1 MSHNGNDR
9 IGPDQGN
16 VPGQGAFPSQNAS
29 GRPDARRHA
38 ASPTSRSAAQGASAY
53 SRENAHMRYA
63 TGKGKKGTTR
73 RNVLIGAGIAA
84 GVVVVG
90 GVAAAAT
97 FVGSIGNRLN
107 AGVDDDTRAVL
118 QDQQVAAQELVSN
131 WTDTSPFYMLLLG
144 VDSNEERLEDTEEY
158 GADQS
163 NYRSDTIIL
172 TRIDPGNKIVTL
184 VSIHR
189 DTYCPEIDGKIN
201 AYYAMGGASA
211 VIEKISDFAGVPISH
226 YAEVNIDALVAVT
239 DALGGVEV
247 DVPYEINDPEYM
259 GHINGGHL
267 DAGPQVLDGA
277 KAELFTRSRHA
288 YDNLG
293 DGDRYRAAN
302 QRLFIDACLQKL
314 MSASPV
320 EMVNVINAVVDYVTT
335 DLTLDQIVNL
345 ALAMRGIDTST
356 GVYSTMNPTTSE
368 YVNGTWYE
376 FNDDER
382 WKQIMAAV
390 DAGEKPPVDTDY
402 VSVTDDI
409 NSASHGEGD
418 SSTSTDS
425 TSTTSRNPAFA
436 GVSVSVRGCGCSAD
450 AIDKVVA
457 TLNDAGLSAWNAGSA
472 DLTLANT
479 QVIYEYDSMASVAS
493 QIATLLG
500 ATATDAG
507 EDWILT
513 EGADVMVVVGTSASA
528 ATSSASSTT
537 SASATAGA

>member
-9 IGPDQGN
+9 IGPNQGN
-16 VPGQGAFPSQNAS
+16 IPGQGAAS
-29 GRPDARRHA
+29 SRNVSKSPVARRQA
-38 ASPTSRSAAQGASAY
+38 APSTSYAPAQGASAY

-63 TGKGKKGTTR
+63 NGKGKKGTTR
-73 RNVLIGAGIAA
+73 RKVLIGAGIAA

-107 AGVDDDTRAVL
+107 AGVDDNTRAVL

-144 VDSNEERLEDTEEY
+144 VDSNEERLEDTDEY
-158 GADQS
+158 GSDQS

-189 DTYCPEIDGKIN
+189 DTYCPEINGKIN
-201 AYYAMGGASA
+201 SYYAMGGASA

-247 DVPYEINDPEYM
+247 DVPYEINDTEYM

-267 DAGPQVLDGA
+267 DAGLQVLDGA

-302 QRLFIDACLQKL
+302 QRLFIDACLKKL
-314 MSASPV
+314 MSSSPV
-320 EMVNVINAVVDYVTT
+320 DMVNVINAVVDYVTT

-376 FNDDER
+376 YNDDER
-382 WKQIMAAV
+382 WQQIMAAV
-390 DAGEKPPVDTDY
+390 DAGEKPPVDSDY

-409 NSASHGEGD
+409 NSASHGD
-418 SSTSTDS
+418 SATTDATSTDS
-425 TSTTSRNPAFA
+425 TTRNPAFT
-436 GVSVSVRGCGCSAD
+436 GVAVSVRGCGCTTE
-450 AIDKVVA
+450 AIDTVVA
-457 TLNDAGLSAWNAGSA
+457 TLNEAGLSAWNAGSA

-528 ATSSASSTT
+528 SSAT
-537 SASATAGA
+537 GA